1 MAHELP
7 QPGEDALPVR
17 YSWLYLRPSS
27 REESHLPA
35 IPDLGATVSRCPTP
49 VTLPAGRSGPAPSG
63 GQQAEKASCR
73 AAIRAWAV
81 RCGQALAPGGGR
93 QRGAVSRA
101 RLSVQRETRSLA
113 ATAIRGHVHG
123 VVYES
128 FVVVEEMETVTA

>member
-49 VTLPAGRSGPAPSG
+49 VTLPAGEADPRP
-63 GQQAEKASCR
+63 
-73 AAIRAWAV
+73 
-81 RCGQALAPGGGR
+81 
-93 QRGAVSRA
+93 
-101 RLSVQRETRSLA
+101 
-113 ATAIRGHVHG
+113 
-123 VVYES
+123 
-128 FVVVEEMETVTA
+128 VVVSKLRKHLVVPRSARGLSAAVKRWHPVAGVSGARCRGRG